1 MSNLLYQGAD
11 WSYDTI
17 QRIHDAVSDIVLGEL
32 GLDVYPNQ
40 IEVITA
46 EQMLDAYASTGMPIF
61 YQHWSFGK
69 HYTQHEMM
77 YRKGMM
83 GLAYEIVINSSPCIS
98 YIMEGNSATMQT
110 LVIAHA
116 AFGHNHFFKNN
127 QTFRDF
133 TDAASILDY
142 LKFAKSYIASCEER
156 YGETAVERIVDA
168 AHALQGHGIHRSG
181 RRRKSDLRNE
191 EARQKERRLYEA
203 QMYNELWS
211 TVPTVAGKGDGT
223 EGGRS
228 AMNQRL
234 GLPEENVLFFLERNA
249 PKLASWQREVLR
261 IVRLVGQYLYPQR
274 LTKVMN
280 EGTATYVHY
289 RIMHRLHEKGMI
301 DDGAFFEF
309 LASHT
314 NVVAQPGFDHP
325 AYSGFNPYA
334 LGFSMM
340 QDIERI
346 CLKPTEEDRIWAP
359 DIAGSGDPMSAL
371 REIWS
376 NYRDDSFIA
385 QYLSPRLMREMRMF
399 ALEDNPD
406 KSELL
411 INAIH
416 DERGYLRMRR
426 MLAKRYDVSYTDAMI
441 EVTSVD
447 LLGDRRLILEHRVVD
462 GRLLAA
468 GEARKVLQY
477 VSDLWGYEVELKEV
491 DAMKGQ
497 ILADHHARPSQAAFA
512 A

>member
-1 MSNLLYQGAD
+1 MSALLYKGAE

-17 QRIHDAVSDIVLGEL
+17 QRIHDAVSEIALGEL
-32 GLDVYPNQ
+32 GLDIYPNQ
-40 IEVITA
+40 IEVIAA

-61 YQHWSFGK
+61 YHHWSFGK

-77 YRKGMM
+77 YQKGLM

-133 TDAASILDY
+133 TDASSILDY

-156 YGETAVERIVDA
+156 YGEGAVERLIDA
-168 AHALQGHGIHRSG
+168 AHALQAHGVHRSG
-181 RRRKSDLRNE
+181 KRRTIELRDE
-191 EARQKERRLYEA
+191 EARQKERRIHEA
-203 QMYNELWS
+203 QIYNELWS
-211 TVPTVAGKGDGT
+211 TVPTSPGK
-223 EGGRS
+223 EGVRDQQRN
-228 AMNQRL
+228 ALNERL

-249 PKLASWQREVLR
+249 PKLASWQREILR

-274 LTKVMN
+274 MTKVMN

-309 LASHT
+309 LTSHT

-325 AYSGFNPYA
+325 AFSGFNPYA

-346 CLKPTEEDRIWAP
+346 CLRPTAEDRIWAP
-359 DIAGSGDPMSAL
+359 DIAGCGDAMGAL
-371 REIWS
+371 RDIWA
-376 NYRDDSFIA
+376 NFRDDSFIA
-385 QYLSPRLMREMRMF
+385 QYLSPRLIRDLRLF
-399 ALEDNPD
+399 AIEDDPERSTLLV
-406 KSELL
+406 KS
-411 INAIH
+411 IH
-416 DERGYLRMRR
+416 DERGYRDIRR
-426 MLAKRYDVSYTDAMI
+426 NLAKRYDVSYTDAII
-441 EVTSVD
+441 EVASVD

-462 GRLLAA
+462 GRLLAT
-468 GEARKVLQY
+468 GESRKVLQY
-477 VSDLWGYEVELKEV
+477 VADLWGYEVELKEIDV
-491 DAMKGQ
+491 MKGQ
-497 ILADHHARPSQAAFA
+497 MLANHHARPSKETSAA
-512 A
+512 

>member
-1 MSNLLYQGAD
+1 MSDLLFQGSE

-17 QRIHDAVSDIVLGEL
+17 QRIYDAVSEIALNEL

-40 IEVITA
+40 VEVITA

-77 YRKGMM
+77 YRKGLM

-133 TDAASILDY
+133 TDAGSILDY

-156 YGETAVERIVDA
+156 YGEAAVERIVDA
-168 AHALQGHGIHRSG
+168 AHALQSHGIHRSG

-211 TVPTVAGKGDGT
+211 TLPSPTGKSQAGEQDPTGM
-223 EGGRS
+223 
-228 AMNQRL
+228 AQRL

-261 IVRLVGQYLYPQR
+261 IVRLAGQYLYPQR

-289 RIMHRLHEKGMI
+289 RIMHRLHEKGLI

-346 CLKPTEEDRIWAP
+346 CLRPTEEDRIWAP
-359 DIAGSGDPMSAL
+359 DIAGAGDVMPVL
-371 REIWS
+371 REIWA
-376 NYRDDSFIA
+376 NFRDDSFIA
-385 QYLSPRLMREMRMF
+385 QYLSPRLMRDMRMF
-399 ALEDNPD
+399 AIEDNPER
-406 KSELL
+406 SELL

-416 DERGYLRMRR
+416 DERGYRR
-426 MLAKRYDVSYTDAMI
+426 IRRTLAKKYDVSYSDAMI
-441 EVTSVD
+441 EVAFVD
-447 LLGDRRLILEHRVVD
+447 LLGDRRLILEHHVAD

-468 GEARKVLQY
+468 SDARKVLQY
-477 VSDLWGYEVELKEV
+477 VADLWGYEVQLKEV
-491 DAMKGQ
+491 SASTSQ
-497 ILADHHARPSQAAFA
+497 VLADHHARPSQAAFA